1 MKPIITLS
9 ILILILLLSTIIGCG
24 GSSNGGP
31 HIGHP
36 IGPFLFTV
44 GQTSDSLFSFQ
55 GSDSGAI
62 FPIASTSTGGA
73 PAAVVMQGFDI
84 DTFNLYV
91 ADSAANNVTVLKLNA
106 TSGMA
111 SSTGIIVPVGSNP
124 MALGLRQAS
133 GNVVA
138 NAPIDRGTLYVL
150 NQGSNGISGFNITDT
165 AGHMTGVTGSPF
177 ATQANPQALVVVTGG
192 TSPANISTFVY
203 VANGALGSISGFK
216 ANADGSLTEV
226 AGSPFTVGANIS
238 ALAGRAGGT
247 ILLASDAGNNKL
259 LGFKISD
266 TGVLTAFPG
275 SPFPAGSQP
284 GAINFAFNDFVYV
297 ANRGSNN
304 VSGYKFDFT
313 NSTLT
318 PVPGSPFA
326 TGTAPV
332 ALGTTRPLQL
342 YVANQG
348 SSDMSAFNIDLNSG
362 ALTPVAGS
370 PFHLPASPSAIQTLF
385 VMNVD

>member
-1 MKPIITLS
+1 MKA
-9 ILILILLLSTIIGCG
+9 ILISSWLTFFLVLTSCG
-24 GSSNGGP
+24 GNSGGGP

-36 IGPFLFTV
+36 VGPFIFTV
-44 GQTSDSLFSFQ
+44 GETSNNLFSFQ

-62 FPIASTSTGGA
+62 SPIASTSTGSA

-84 DTFNLYV
+84 ASFNLYV
-91 ADSAANNVTVLKLNA
+91 ADSAANNVTVLNLNPA
-106 TSGMA
+106 SGMA
-111 SSTGIIVPVGSNP
+111 SSTGITVPVGSNP

-133 GNVVA
+133 GIVVA
-138 NAPIDRGTLYVL
+138 NTPIDRGALYVL
-150 NQGSNGISGFNITDT
+150 NQGSNSISGFNITDN
-165 AGHMTGVTGSPF
+165 AGHMTAVPGSPF
-177 ATQANPQALVVVTGG
+177 TTQANPQALAVVTGG
-192 TSPANISTFVY
+192 TSSTNLATFVY

-226 AGSPFTVGANIS
+226 AGSPFAVGANIS
-238 ALAGRAGGT
+238 ALAGRLGGT
-247 ILLASDAGNNKL
+247 ILLASDAGNNKV

-275 SPFPAGSQP
+275 SPFAAGSQP
-284 GAINFAFNDFVYV
+284 GAIMFAFNDFVYV

-304 VSGYKFDFT
+304 VSGYKFDF
-313 NSTLT
+313 NSSTLT
-318 PVPGSPFA
+318 PIAGSPFA
-326 TGTAPV
+326 AGTAPV

-348 SSDMSAFNIDLNSG
+348 SSDMTAFNIDQNTG
-362 ALTPVAGS
+362 ALTAVAGS
-370 PFHLPASPSAIQTLF
+370 PFHLSAPPNAIQTLF

>member
-1 MKPIITLS
+1 MKPAVA
-9 ILILILLLSTIIGCG
+9 LILVTALLLFAGCG
-24 GSSNGGP
+24 GSDNQ
-31 HIGHP
+31 ITFGHP

-44 GQTSDSLFSFQ
+44 GQTSDNLFSFQ
-55 GSDSGAI
+55 GSNSGAI
-62 FPIASTSTGGA
+62 SPIASTSTGSA
-73 PAAVVMQGFDI
+73 PAAVAMQGFDI

-91 ADSAANNVTVLKLNA
+91 ADSAANNVTVLKLNP

-111 SSTGIIVPVGSNP
+111 SSAGIIVPVGSNP

-133 GNVVA
+133 GNPPPNTPV
-138 NAPIDRGTLYVL
+138 DRGALYVL
-150 NQGSNGISGFNITDT
+150 NQGSNSVSGFNITDNT
-165 AGHMTGVTGSPF
+165 GHMTAVPGSPF
-177 ATQANPQALVVVTGG
+177 PTQANPQALVVVTGG
-192 TSPANISTFVY
+192 TSPTNISTFVY

-226 AGSPFTVGANIS
+226 AGSPFAVGANIT
-238 ALAGRAGGT
+238 ALSGALGT
-247 ILLASDAGNNKL
+247 VLLASDAGNNKV

-266 TGVLTAFPG
+266 TGALTAFLG

-284 GAINFAFNDFVYV
+284 GAITVALSNFVYV

-318 PVPGSPFA
+318 PVPGSPFGA
-326 TGTAPV
+326 GTSPV

-348 SSDMSAFNIDLNSG
+348 SSDMSAFNIDQNSG

-370 PFHLPASPSAIQTLF
+370 PFHLPAAPNAVQTLF